1 MKCIK
6 ERKLSAEEKEIFKV
20 IKILRKDDYAI
31 KDYLK
36 AINKIKRQEQERQ
49 RLPSLTTKG

>member
-36 AINKIKRQEQERQ
+36 AINKIKRQEPRKTKIT
-49 RLPSLTTKG
+49 LPNH